1 MKPAALLPAILALAA
16 CATPPDATYSVKKDL
31 AHAMAGSQPIAV
43 SADPSVYQNQLLLP
57 QLKHQLAAQGYTV
70 ADDPAAAAWI
80 MSLSVQDQMDAA
92 QKVHT
97 TVRLELYTAAAFHT
111 GDRQTAWTASL
122 ESDPQT
128 VNTQGAVLLRALLRP
143 PIPNGDGKL
152 YLSKEQAP

>member
-16 CATPPDATYSVKKDL
+16 CATTPDATYTVKKDM

-43 SADPSVYQNQLLLP
+43 SADLSVYQNQLLLP
-57 QLKHQLAAQGYTV
+57 QLKQQLGAQGYTV
-70 ADDPAAAAWI
+70 GNDPAAAAWI
-80 MSLSVQDQMDAA
+80 MTLSVQDQMDAA

-97 TVRLELYTAAAFHT
+97 TIRLELYTAAAFR
-111 GDRQTAWTASL
+111 GDRQTTWTASS

-128 VNTQGAVLLRALLRP
+128 VNTRGAILLRALLRP